1 MLQKVPILILFDFP
15 KKIVISIIV
24 TSLLLTVYEDWLPI
38 NELCSRHIYSNRLI
52 VIRPNLLLYCQTF
65 KARVLFSL
73 CQLLDASTH
82 NKSILCICSSHLI
95 LQGEGTARHQATVS
109 KNDTALACFG
119 FSHLFGIFL
128 QMVLGYSTLPNVCGF
143 QFRVWRPRRFFVSW

>member
-1 MLQKVPILILFDFP
+1 LLQKVPILILFDFP

-52 VIRPNLLLYCQTF
+52 LIRPNLLLYCQTF

-109 KNDTALACFG
+109 KNDTALASAICLVFFFKWCLAIVHYPMCVVSSSEYG
-119 FSHLFGIFL
+119 G
-128 QMVLGYSTLPNVCGF
+128 
-143 QFRVWRPRRFFVSW
+143 RVVSS